1 MKFSASFLMLV
12 FVSITTYAQ
21 EKTPDLNIVYPKSD
35 QLQAIV
41 VTTQGW
47 NTIQGRGQI
56 FERQSSASPWVA
68 IDSAFPVVIGKNGM
82 AWGEALNEVSADA
95 KGVPMKIE
103 GDGKSPAG
111 IFMLTSA
118 FSPAEQKI
126 NLPFTK
132 LLDSTECVDDVK
144 SSHYNRI
151 VDKSQVDQVDWNS
164 SEKMR
169 AIREYELGIFVW
181 VQSRERKKKK
191 ARGRVFSC
199 IAGRTK
205 KLGHD
210 GLHRDGIGNRC
221 KKSSGGLI
229 ARKIPILI
237 QFPEKT
243 YQQLQSAGKLPQL
256 SPLPNSIGVKFCSC
270 RETRRIAS
278 VLNIGNGRT
287 QSDRSKFFA
296 EYISG

>member
-12 FVSITTYAQ
+12 LVSITTYAQ
-21 EKTPDLNIVYPKSD
+21 EKTPDLNIIYPKSD

-68 IDSAFPVVIGKNGM
+68 IDSAFPVVIGAKGM
-82 AWGEALNEVSADA
+82 AWGKALNEVSADA

-144 SSHYNRI
+144 SSHYNTI
-151 VDKSQVDQVDWNS
+151 VDKSRVDQVDWNS

-169 AIREYELGIFVW
+169 AIREYELGIFVGYN
-181 VQSRERKKKK
+181 SERKKG
-191 ARGRVFSC
+191 AGSC
-199 IAGRTK
+199 IF
-205 KLGHD
+205 
-210 GLHRDGIGNRC
+210 LHRWTDEKTGTTGC
-221 KKSSGGLI
+221 TAMALEQMQ
-229 ARKIPILI
+229 KIFRWIDSTKNPILI
-237 QFPEKT
+237 QLPEKT
-243 YQQLQSAGKLPQL
+243 YQQLQSTGKLPQL
-256 SPLPNSIGVKFCSC
+256 SL
-270 RETRRIAS
+270 A
-278 VLNIGNGRT
+278 
-287 QSDRSKFFA
+287 Q
-296 EYISG
+296 